1 MESTED
7 VKFIFWTGTLAM
19 LFLAMVLLFLVVFY
33 QKHLA
38 KIKQQETALLLK
50 STLAAEKKERQ
61 RIAKD
66 LHDGVQSDLNAIK
79 NYVVYLS
86 NHLNT
91 SKTQDLIATIIES
104 LEQTSEN
111 TRLISYKLMPPL
123 LETSGFEGA
132 ITHYFERLSKTSGK
146 TFQSTFSMHQAPL
159 LGETAYELFRIVQE
173 LTTNMLK
180 YGNIKFC
187 SLDFTADAQGW
198 TLTLTDDGVR
208 FNFKENYDKSKGA
221 GLRNIQSRL
230 NAIQANFSQ
239 MPMQKGNQYIIH
251 LNQKK

>member
-1 MESTED
+1 MDSTEE

-19 LFLAMVLLFLVVFY
+19 LFLAAVLILLVVFY
-33 QKHLA
+33 QRHLA
-38 KIKQQETALLLK
+38 KIKQHEMELLLK
-50 STLAAEKKERQ
+50 STLAAEKTERQ

-79 NYVVYLS
+79 NYAEYLA

-91 SKTQDLIATIIES
+91 PKSQDLIKTIIES
-104 LEQTSEN
+104 LAQTSEN
-111 TRLISYKLMPPL
+111 TRLISYKLIPPL

-180 YGNIKFC
+180 YGNVQFC
-187 SLDFTADAQGW
+187 SLDISADAHGW

-208 FNFKENYDKSKGA
+208 FNFKENYAQSKGA

-230 NAIQANFSQ
+230 NAIQASFTQ
-239 MPMQKGNQYIIH
+239 MPLQKGNQYIIH
-251 LNQKK
+251 LNRKK